1 MKRTIFIMTG
11 LLLAGGL
18 TGCNRHK
25 AAVEKPLTAV
35 RTVAAELATVS
46 NEVRYSGVV
55 APDTQVDLAFRVAG
69 YVEQIGATRD
79 ATGRVRELQEGDFVA
94 AGTVLARLRP
104 AEYQTKVNYA
114 QAAAADATAALAA
127 LQAQLAEAEASLAQ
141 ATKDFDRGASLFNEK
156 ALTKADFDA
165 VEARR
170 EASSAR
176 RQAILAQIMSQ
187 KARIQGAGAQQQ
199 EASISL
205 GDTSL
210 TAPFPGVV
218 ISKRI
223 ARGSLVGAGS
233 PAFVIA
239 DTRVAK
245 VSFGVP
251 DSALP
256 NFKPGEAFPVKVEA
270 MPDRDFTGRV
280 SSIAPSADP
289 ASRVFAV
296 DLSIPNAAQSLR
308 VGMLAT
314 VVVAGVNSAVDPQP
328 SIPLAAV
335 VKGQAGGPGGY
346 GVYTIDTRDGADH
359 VRLQPIS
366 LGAVK
371 GSAVMVTS
379 GLQPGQRV
387 VSTAGLQLADGER
400 IKQIP

>member
-1 MKRTIFIMTG
+1 MKRTVFIITS
-11 LLLAGGL
+11 LLAAGAL
-18 TGCNRHK
+18 TGCNTHQ
-25 AAVEKPLTAV
+25 AATEKPITAV
-35 RTVAAELATVS
+35 RTVAAELTTVS

-69 YVEQIGATRD
+69 YVEQLGVTRD
-79 ATGRVRELQEGDFVA
+79 ATGRLRELQEGDYVA
-94 AGTVLARLRP
+94 AGAVLARLRP
-104 AEYQTKVNYA
+104 AEYQTKVSYA
-114 QAAAADATAALAA
+114 QAATADATAALAA
-127 LQAQLAEAEASLAQ
+127 LQAQLAESEASLAQ
-141 ATKDFDRGASLFNEK
+141 TTKDFDRAVSLFNEK
-156 ALTKADFDA
+156 ALTKADFDS

-170 EASSAR
+170 DAALAR
-176 RQAILAQIMSQ
+176 RQAIVAQIASQ

-199 EASISL
+199 DASISL
-205 GDTSL
+205 ADTML

-233 PAFVIA
+233 PAFVLA
-239 DTRVAK
+239 DTRLAK

-251 DSALP
+251 DRALAS
-256 NFKPGEAFPVKVEA
+256 FQPGDSLSVKVESL
-270 MPDRDFTGRV
+270 PDHDFTGRV

-296 DLSIPNAAQSLR
+296 ELAIPNAARALR

-314 VVVAGVNSAVDPQP
+314 VVAGAKENGDVQP

-335 VKGQAGGPGGY
+335 VKGLPGGRDGY
-346 GVYTIDTRDGADH
+346 GVYTIQTRHGADH

-371 GSAVMVTS
+371 GSAVIVTS
-379 GLQPGQRV
+379 GLEPGQRI
-387 VSTAGLQLADGER
+387 VSSAGLQLTDGER